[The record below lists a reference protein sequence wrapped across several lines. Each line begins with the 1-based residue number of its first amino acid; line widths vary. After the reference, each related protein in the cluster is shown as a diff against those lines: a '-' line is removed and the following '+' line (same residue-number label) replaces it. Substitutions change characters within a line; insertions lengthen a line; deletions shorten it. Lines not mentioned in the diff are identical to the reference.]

1 MCDSVKLVNKFS
13 KSEAIKFGW
22 NTTKKNFPF
31 LLKVYLI
38 AGVISVLG
46 NTTYYKVKLI
56 DFDFVTNFLIQTALW
71 ILTTIISMGL
81 IKIAL
86 KFTDD
91 QKPNI
96 SDLYRQY
103 PLFFKYFAG
112 EILAA
117 IAAFLG
123 FILLIV
129 PGIIL
134 FIKLYFVNLLIID
147 KGFGPIQAIKKSW
160 KMTQG
165 QFWNL
170 FLFGLALLG
179 LNILGALA
187 LLIGLLWTIPT
198 TSIATAY
205 VYRKLSPK

>member
-1 MCDSVKLVNKFS
+1 MTKFS

-22 NTTKKNFPF
+22 NTTKKNLPF

-38 AGVISVLG
+38 TGVISILG
-46 NTTYYKVKLI
+46 NVTYYQVKLQ
-56 DFDFVTNFLIQTALW
+56 DFDFVTNFLIQIVLW

-112 EILAA
+112 EILSA
-117 IAAFLG
+117 IATFLG
-123 FILLIV
+123 FILLII
-129 PGIIL
+129 PGIII
-134 FIKLYFVNLLIID
+134 FIKLYFVNLLIVD
-147 KGFGPIQAIKKSW
+147 KGFGPIQAVKKSW
-160 KMTQG
+160 KMTKG
-165 QFWNL
+165 HFWNL

-179 LNILGALA
+179 LNLLGALA
-187 LLIGLLWTIPT
+187 FLIGLLWTIPT

-205 VYRKLSPK
+205 VYRKLSKI

>member
-1 MCDSVKLVNKFS
+1 MTKFS

-38 AGVISVLG
+38 SGVISVLG
-46 NTTYYKVKLI
+46 NTTYYKVKLNE
-56 DFDFVTNFLIQTALW
+56 FDFVTSFLIQIVFW
-71 ILTTIISMGL
+71 ILTTIIGMGL

-86 KFTDD
+86 RFTDD
-91 QKPNI
+91 QKPDI

-103 PLFFKYFAG
+103 PLFFKFFAG
-112 EILAA
+112 ELLSA
-117 IAAFLG
+117 IATFLG
-123 FILLIV
+123 FILFII
-129 PGIIL
+129 PGIII
-134 FIKLYFVNLLIID
+134 FIRLYFVNLLIID
-147 KGFGPIQAIKKSW
+147 ERFGPIQAIKKSW
-160 KMTQG
+160 RMTQG

-170 FLFGLALLG
+170 FLFGLVLLG

-198 TSIATAY
+198 TSIAAAY
-205 VYRKLSPK
+205 VYRKLSASQN